1 MFVFSQ
7 KQVIGCV
14 LFFAAAADAF
24 VANGVLPT
32 LRRAAP
38 ARSST
43 LGVNMQITD
52 ERKKQ
57 LLASKNL
64 DALFKGNEKWREQM
78 ISKDQEFFHKSAQG
92 QTPKYLWIG
101 CSDARVAANELVGCG
116 PGELFVHRNIANLV
130 VNNDNSLQSVF
141 QYAVEY
147 LQVDHIIV
155 CAHYDCSGVAQ
166 AMEKVDLA
174 SPLEEWVRNIRDVY
188 RLHKDELDSI
198 QDYNQRKN
206 RLVELNAQEQAL
218 NVYKTAVVQRRRVY
232 TNMKDGIAQPKVHA
246 MVFDPKTGVLK
257 RLNTFNAKE
266 ELASLKSLYDL
277 YDVDSA
283 MEMWKDNAEYPKR
296 HNAPRQILSIL
307 PAAKKAAEAKRLSA
321 AAAAPSEEE
330 EAELARQAEAG
341 NKASS

>member
-1 MFVFSQ
+1 MFIISHTKV
-7 KQVIGCV
+7 VGCV

-24 VANGVLPT
+24 MANGVLPA

-38 ARSST
+38 ARSAAV
-43 LGVNMQITD
+43 GPRMQISK
-52 ERKKQ
+52 ERKEE
-57 LLASKNL
+57 LMASKDL
-64 DALFKGNEKWREQM
+64 KSLFEGNEQWRQKM
-78 ISKDQEFFHKSAQG
+78 LSKDDEFFFKSAQG

-155 CAHYDCSGVAQ
+155 CAHYDCSGVTA
-166 AMEKVDLA
+166 AMQRVDLA

-188 RLHKDELDSI
+188 RLHKDELDNI
-198 QDYNQRKN
+198 KDFEKRKN

-218 NVYKTAVVQRRRVY
+218 NVYKAAVVQRRRVY
-232 TNMKDGIAQPKVHA
+232 TNMKEGIAQPKVHA

-257 RLNTFNAKE
+257 RLNTFNAAE
-266 ELASLKSLYDL
+266 ELSNLKSLYDL
-277 YDVDSA
+277 YDVEAA
-283 MEMWKDNAEYPKR
+283 MEMWKDEEEYPKR
-296 HNAPRQILSIL
+296 HSAPMKLLSVL
-307 PAAKKAAEAKRLSA
+307 PAAKAAAEKKKLPTG
-321 AAAAPSEEE
+321 APTAEE
-330 EAELARQAEAG
+330 EAELAAEAEAARQAAE
-341 NKASS
+341 